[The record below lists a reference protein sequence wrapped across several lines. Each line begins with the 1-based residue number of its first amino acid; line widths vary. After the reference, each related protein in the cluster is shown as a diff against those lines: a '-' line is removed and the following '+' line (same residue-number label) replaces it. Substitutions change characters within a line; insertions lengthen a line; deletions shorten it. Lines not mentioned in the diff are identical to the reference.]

1 LTIIGKWL
9 AIMQNSL
16 LKGNF
21 IRSGV
26 IFLRVGWCVWV
37 TGLPGSGKS
46 TVARL
51 LADRLRAMGVHAYV
65 LSSDALRRVITP
77 NPKYTDEERD
87 MVYGALVYIA
97 KILTEN
103 GVNVIIDA
111 TGNRRRYR
119 DNARRQIPLFME
131 AYLRCPLEVCIER
144 ESKRVDNHGAPR
156 EVYAKAF
163 RGESK
168 TVPGLGAPYEEPL
181 NPEVTVDS
189 DKLSPEECVE
199 KILKAIAERFMR

>member
-1 LTIIGKWL
+1 
-9 AIMQNSL
+9 MFNS
-16 LKGNF
+16 
-21 IRSGV
+21 
-26 IFLRVGWCVWV
+26 GWCVWV

-46 TVARL
+46 TVAHL
-51 LADRLRAMGVHAYV
+51 LADKLKAMGVHAYV

-77 NPKYTDEERD
+77 NPKYTEEERD
-87 MVYGALVYIA
+87 IVYGALVYIA

-119 DNARRQIPLFME
+119 DNARRQIPSFME

-144 ESKRVDNHGAPR
+144 ESKRKADAYGAPR

-163 RGESK
+163 KGESK

-181 NPEVTVDS
+181 DPEVTVDS
-189 DKLSPEECVE
+189 DKISPEECAE
-199 KILKAIAERFMR
+199 KILEAIMKRFMR

>member
-1 LTIIGKWL
+1 
-9 AIMQNSL
+9 MFNS
-16 LKGNF
+16 
-21 IRSGV
+21 
-26 IFLRVGWCVWV
+26 GWCVWV

-46 TVARL
+46 TVAHL
-51 LADRLRAMGVHAYV
+51 LADKLKAMGVHAYV

-77 NPKYTDEERD
+77 NPKYTEEERD
-87 MVYGALVYIA
+87 IVYGALVYIA

-119 DNARRQIPLFME
+119 DNARRQIPSFME

-144 ESKRVDNHGAPR
+144 ESKRKADAYGAPR

-163 RGESK
+163 KGESK

-181 NPEVTVDS
+181 DPEVTVDS
-189 DKLSPEECVE
+189 DKISPEECAE
-199 KILKAIAERFMR
+199 KILETIMKRFMR